1 MTADGILPLTAS
13 NLSRVETLNSK
24 GPFLERY
31 LRDQRA
37 LVLASLSALPL
48 HDLPHHERDHQHL
61 HHPPPECHLPAPNVH
76 QPEWLLPS
84 PDTPSPPTPQQKHC
98 LVPAQKHQPQP
109 QQSTSAEKKERRL
122 HAMRSRDGSTPN
134 AKGSRS
140 ANRSASKRAP
150 AKAREAVEDLHPK
163 TPKVRKP
170 VIPLMDKFKAG
181 NIASKKRITVDTKK
195 RHSSKGSDPT
205 AATPGI
211 FNKARR
217 STKIPDLAFDEL
229 KFFNQAERGKP
240 LVRPGTP
247 LRNESDG
254 LGIMRATLP
263 QMSWTIRGSTNIP
276 NLKMAQMLCGNES
289 SDDIVV
295 AVPIDIFKSRD
306 KKPRPDPV
314 LNEKKNAPLKRSGS
328 ILSASNQANAAMPL
342 DLPGGQSLTEE
353 QSHNSAK
360 GNYQKK
366 TPDKDNTDVEAL
378 WNAIVQETGSKE
390 AVVNRDRRQN
400 RKFSLFEDV
409 DRDIYNNGQKGE
421 YFWKDFE
428 QKIEYSNLHERE
440 FDLFGPGLADQEDPH
455 ILPPV
460 QPSYSPGHH
469 SIHMAPLNYGNP
481 MNLPT
486 ACENYDS
493 LSLYDNARPQ
503 YEEAMYHDIDGAA
516 YHHHGEQDMQF
527 VNGFADNQG
536 TYFDGNNV
544 ENGLQPL
551 LDTAVDYQGAW
562 AEDLEDF
569 DEAQFGVNDNEEED
583 EGLLVSWHPSSLFGL
598 NTNGGLSNHS
608 NNYVLNVNTSRG
620 SQDGLHMT
628 VKVNKTQV
636 STVTSAPVNK
646 CSNRASA
653 LTVVPWPFGCMLTRD
668 VDGDEALA
676 TQRSSLD
683 SRGSLCHA
691 DGNASAKFTAPSIR
705 NMAGWMPQPVRTHQT
720 TSSCISTLF
729 WARMLVSFERI
740 RKWKRMQE
748 STNRSQPI
756 FNLRLMID

>member
-229 KFFNQAERGKP
+229 KFFNQGKQSSHATSPPPAPTKPQLSPTNNDKPKGNSKAKEKYFEKDESPPKISSYFQRETISEAWDSPPKRKRRPRDHEGDLAADVLDDSRLYKHTKFENGTNAGANSINQNVGQDHDDLVNLHSVGEPRKNNAERDNGP
-240 LVRPGTP
+240 
-247 LRNESDG
+247 S
-254 LGIMRATLP
+254 
-263 QMSWTIRGSTNIP
+263 
-276 NLKMAQMLCGNES
+276 NES

-628 VKVNKTQV
+628 WRPHK
-636 STVTSAPVNK
+636 
-646 CSNRASA
+646 
-653 LTVVPWPFGCMLTRD
+653 L
-668 VDGDEALA
+668 
-676 TQRSSLD
+676 
-683 SRGSLCHA
+683 H
-691 DGNASAKFTAPSIR
+691 
-705 NMAGWMPQPVRTHQT
+705 
-720 TSSCISTLF
+720 
-729 WARMLVSFERI
+729 
-740 RKWKRMQE
+740 
-748 STNRSQPI
+748 
-756 FNLRLMID
+756 